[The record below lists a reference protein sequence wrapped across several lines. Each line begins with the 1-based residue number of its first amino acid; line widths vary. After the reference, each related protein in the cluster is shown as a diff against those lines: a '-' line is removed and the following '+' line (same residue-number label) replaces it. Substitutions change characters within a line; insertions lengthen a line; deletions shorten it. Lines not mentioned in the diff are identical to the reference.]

1 MPISRLVYQKLT
13 TSVID
18 TDTIYAKRVCVN
30 TNNATGRLS
39 IRGSKAVAITKVNT
53 NTTLTKDHYIVLV
66 DASSG
71 NVTLSL
77 PDVNTCIGREYKV
90 LKIDGSTNVVLLN
103 AYSGQKINNQT
114 SIGINIPFSGIRIIG
129 RRDGWLVVGGSS
141 GGSGGGSPTPHF
153 TINLVPTSITS
164 PPNRSTNL
172 TLTITPY
179 NNFTGTVNLSL
190 SGAPSGVSISPSSVN
205 VPGSNP
211 VVSTITLTIGN
222 VAPNTYNIVF
232 NAISGGIHVYANLSL
247 TVQQYGLG
255 SNYGYVCGGDD
266 GSRQFSTI
274 DRFQFPFNSGTANQ
288 VGNLSRSRNASSA
301 NNSSTYG
308 YVCGGWGWSGSN
320 FFSTIDRFQFPFDS
334 GTANHVGNLSGSRNH
349 LSANNSSTYGYVCGG
364 WHSNGS
370 VLFSTIDRFQ
380 FPFDSGTANYV
391 GNLSGS
397 RDLLSANNSSTYGYV
412 CGGWNYSYF
421 STIDRFQFPFDSGT
435 ANYVGNLSGGR
446 GVLSAN
452 NSSTY
457 GYVCGGWH
465 SNGNVLFSTV
475 DRFQFPFNSGTA
487 SQVGNLSGSRGWLS
501 ANNSSIHGYVCG
513 GWDNSSSYFSTIDRF
528 QFPFDSGTANQVGN
542 LSGNKAASSATDGV
556 DFVTMFV

>member
-141 GGSGGGSPTPHF
+141 VGGSPTPHF
-153 TINLVPTSITS
+153 TINLTPTSITS

-190 SGAPSGVSISPSSVN
+190 SGAPSGVSISPTAVN
-205 VPGSNP
+205 VPGP
-211 VVSTITLTIGN
+211 DPAVFTITLTIGN

-232 NAISGGIHVYANLSL
+232 NAISGGIHEYANLSL

-255 SNYGYVCGGDD
+255 SNYGYVCGGGNPDTWY
-266 GSRQFSTI
+266 STI
-274 DRFQFPFNSGTANQ
+274 DRFQFPFNSGTASY
-288 VGNLSRSRNASSA
+288 VGNLSGSRAHLSA
-301 NNSSTYG
+301 NNSSIYG
-308 YVCGGWGWSGSN
+308 YVCGGWEWSGRN

-334 GTANHVGNLSGSRNH
+334 GTANHVGNLSGSRYW
-349 LSANNSSTYGYVCGG
+349 LSANNSSTHGYVCGG
-364 WHSNGS
+364 RNGNS
-370 VLFSTIDRFQ
+370 SSYYYYNLSTIDRFQ

-397 RDLLSANNSSTYGYV
+397 RCFLSANNSSTYGYV
-412 CGGWNYSYF
+412 CGGWGGGWLP
-421 STIDRFQFPFDSGT
+421 TIDRFQFPFDSGT
-435 ANYVGNLSGGR
+435 ASYVGNLSGGR
-446 GVLSAN
+446 IYLSAN

-457 GYVCGGWH
+457 GYVCGGWDG
-465 SNGNVLFSTV
+465 SSLLAII
-475 DRFQFPFNSGTA
+475 DRFQFPFDSGTA
-487 SQVGNLSGSRGWLS
+487 SQVGNLSGSRFYLS
-501 ANNSSIHGYVCG
+501 ANNSSTHGYVCG
-513 GWDNSSSYFSTIDRF
+513 GWNNSSIHFSIIDRF
-528 QFPFDSGTANQVGN
+528 QFPFDSGTANQVGD
-542 LSGNKAASSATDGV
+542 LSGNKAAPSATDGV

>member
-1 MPISRLVYQKLT
+1 MNINELIAQFVQ
-13 TSVID
+13 
-18 TDTIYAKRVCVN
+18 VN
-30 TNNATGRLS
+30 SNLS
-39 IRGSKAVAITKVNT
+39 NSNFICGGSFAVAVTQVSENITLGV
-53 NTTLTKDHYIVLV
+53 DHYVVLV
-66 DASSG
+66 DATNG
-71 NVTLSL
+71 DRFVYL
-77 PDVNTCIGREYKV
+77 PDARTCRGRHYLIG
-90 LKIDGSTNVVLLN
+90 KIDSS
-103 AYSGQKINNQT
+103 AYSVTILPYPGQYI
-114 SIGINIPFSGIRIIG
+114 
-129 RRDGWLVVGGSS
+129 LGGSS
-141 GGSGGGSPTPHF
+141 VTFFQQFQNLEIVSDGMNWLKLRAEGTVGGSPTPHF
-153 TINLVPTSITS
+153 TINLTPTSITS
-164 PPNRSTNL
+164 PPNSSTNL

-205 VPGSNP
+205 VTGSSP
-211 VVSTITLTIGN
+211 IVYTITLTIGN

-232 NAISGGIHVYANLSL
+232 NAISGSIHVYANLSL

-288 VGNLSRSRNASSA
+288 VGNLSRSRNHLSA
-301 NNSSTYG
+301 NNSSIYG
-308 YVCGGWGWSGSN
+308 YVCGGWGWSGSSY
-320 FFSTIDRFQFPFDS
+320 FSTIDRFQFPFDS

-412 CGGWNYSYF
+412 CGGFSSIYL
-421 STIDRFQFPFDSGT
+421 STIDRFQFPF
-435 ANYVGNLSGGR
+435 N
-446 GVLSAN
+446 
-452 NSSTY
+452 
-457 GYVCGGWH
+457 
-465 SNGNVLFSTV
+465 
-475 DRFQFPFNSGTA
+475 
-487 SQVGNLSGSRGWLS
+487 
-501 ANNSSIHGYVCG
+501 
-513 GWDNSSSYFSTIDRF
+513 
-528 QFPFDSGTANQVGN
+528 SGTANQVGN
-542 LSGNKAASSATDGV
+542 LSGNRAYLSATDGV